1 MGLIFLKVLDSLAA
15 SLRAF
20 TPAKIR
26 EWRRL
31 IVASGFVVIVI
42 IVVVVIAIVLL
53 ALVFIHVVFELNRMG
68 YGPRFFILWM
78 NSLGGSR

>member
-26 EWRRL
+26 EWKRL
-31 IVASGFVVIVI
+31 IVAFGFVVIV
-42 IVVVVIAIVLL
+42 VVIVLL
-53 ALVFIHVVFELNRMG
+53 ALVFIHVVSELNRMG
-68 YGPRFFILWM
+68 YGSCFFILWM
-78 NSLGGSR
+78 KSLGGSR

>member
-31 IVASGFVVIVI
+31 IAAVCILLLVLIVSL
-42 IVVVVIAIVLL
+42 VLM
-53 ALVFIHVVFELNRMG
+53 AMVFLHVVSELQRMG
-68 YGPRFFILWM
+68 YGPWFFILWM
-78 NSLGGSR
+78 KSLGGSR